1 MTIGIIE
8 DDRLLSRSLKVV
20 LEKEG
25 YRTLQVY
32 TKKDAGR
39 FCREQRSFYWL
50 ISVSRTEMVW
60 NCITP

>member
-32 TKKDAGR
+32 TKERCRADSAGNR
-39 FCREQRSFYWL
+39 GAF
-50 ISVSRTEMVW
+50 TG
-60 NCITP
+60 

>member
-32 TKKDAGR
+32 TKKDAGQILQVQKTLSLR
-39 FCREQRSFYWL
+39 IL
-50 ISVSRTEMVW
+50 ILAKSS
-60 NCITP
+60 

>member
-32 TKKDAGR
+32 TKKDAGQIL
-39 FCREQRSFYWL
+39 QRSFYWL